1 METNN
6 LEKEILTIKERNQ
19 RVELDKKWE
28 TSFTRKLCI
37 CILTYI
43 FVIMYSY
50 LVKNYDNIY
59 NFIATQE
66 YLKAYK
72 NGDINYL
79 ISLIDE
85 CEFEIEI
92 NPNGT
97 LDLVDLQGAYLGGVE
112 SYEEF
117 EDILSICDRLECT
130 YFYDYFGIE
139 V

>member
-1 METNN
+1 ME
-6 LEKEILTIKERNQ
+6 KY
-19 RVELDKKWE
+19 
-28 TSFTRKLCI
+28 KL
-37 CILTYI
+37 
-43 FVIMYSY
+43 
-50 LVKNYDNIY
+50 KNYDNIY

>member
-1 METNN
+1 M
-6 LEKEILTIKERNQ
+6 
-19 RVELDKKWE
+19 
-28 TSFTRKLCI
+28 RKYKL
-37 CILTYI
+37 
-43 FVIMYSY
+43 
-50 LVKNYDNIY
+50 KNYDNIY
-59 NFIATQE
+59 NFIATQK

-72 NGDINYL
+72 NEDINYL

>member
-1 METNN
+1 M
-6 LEKEILTIKERNQ
+6 
-19 RVELDKKWE
+19 KKY
-28 TSFTRKLCI
+28 KL
-37 CILTYI
+37 
-43 FVIMYSY
+43 
-50 LVKNYDNIY
+50 KNYDNIY